1 MHILTK
7 QDLSVY
13 YYIEDTFSS
22 IPSLTVTDEF
32 PVQGLTIPTVSVE
45 NSKIRPRPWELG
57 NLKQKEDRTW
67 NIDIFA
73 KNKTQRDE
81 LSYQIT
87 RALYSG
93 IPVYDYDEGFPPDIT
108 PTRLGYLHP
117 LHIEVTPVRV
127 MPELVE
133 KMYYRATVMFVAE
146 YSYL

>member
-13 YYIEDTFSS
+13 YYVKDTLAGTSVN
-22 IPSLTVTDEF
+22 TTDEF
-32 PVQGLTIPTVSVE
+32 PLEGLDLPTVAVE
-45 NSKIRPRPWELG
+45 NSAITPRPWELG
-57 NLKQKEDRTW
+57 NKKQKEDRTW

-73 KNKTQRDE
+73 INKTQRDE
-81 LSYQIT
+81 LSYNIV

-108 PTRLGYLHP
+108 PTQMGYLHP
-117 LHIEVTPVRV
+117 LHIEVTPVRIR
-127 MPELVE
+127 PELVE
-133 KMYYRATVMFVAE
+133 KMYYRATVTFVAE